1 MIAKLRGV
9 VDALGPDWV
18 VVDVGGVG
26 YLARCSTRTRE
37 GLPTVGEAVAL
48 LIETQV
54 REDSIAL
61 YGFADAAER
70 EWFVLLQ
77 TVQGVGARVAL
88 ALLGALGPEGLAS
101 AIGRG
106 EGRLLSR
113 ANGVG
118 ARLAARIANE
128 LKGKVPTI
136 ADGVSADGAPVRSGV
151 VLGGGAESDA
161 VSALMNL
168 GYREQEAQQ
177 AVGAARRRLGEA
189 AAVAE
194 LIRGGLKELAS

>member
-26 YLARCSTRTRE
+26 YLVRCSTRTRE
-37 GLPTVGEAVAL
+37 NLPASGAPISL

-54 REDSIAL
+54 REESIAL
-61 YGFADAAER
+61 YGFMEAAER

-106 EGRLLSR
+106 ETRMLGR
-113 ANGVG
+113 ATGVG

-128 LKGKVPTI
+128 LKGKVPAI
-136 ADGVSADGAPVRSGV
+136 ADGVSLDGVPA
-151 VLGGGAESDA
+151 VLGAGHGGAESDA
-161 VSALMNL
+161 VSALVNL
-168 GYREQEAQQ
+168 GYREHEAEQ
-177 AVGAARRRLGEA
+177 AVRAARGRLGEA
-189 AAVAE
+189 AAVAD
-194 LIRGGLKELAS
+194 LIRGGLRELAQ